1 MKKTILLAG
10 WLLAAC
16 PAAFAQTHYLENL
29 KLENQQVSKT
39 GSHVTVS
46 ADIVLDEMELNRQQ
60 SLRLVPVLVS
70 ADGMR
75 QQELAP
81 VLIEGKVRSKVTDR
95 RLALGEMV
103 EEEGTVRI
111 KHQKGEEQTVAY
123 QAEVPFAPWMVNGSL
138 ELRGYITGCA
148 ECNEGDEV
156 ITAGNVLP
164 YSEPVFAMA
173 PAMKPTEEQVKRRAE
188 DKSARLEYRRDS
200 YAVLPEYRTNRAEL
214 DSVQHSLALVKD
226 NPNLTITGIY
236 ITGYASPEGS
246 MTYNERLSQR
256 RAQTFADYVRQHN
269 RELEKELWH
278 VAWKGEDWDGFR
290 RQVEQ
295 ASGWEKRQDVLQM
308 LEGCEGSQDDCEK
321 QIRASL
327 SREDYQYLLD
337 ELYAPLRRNDYRIEY
352 TVRNFTPEEARQML
366 ETRPDLLS
374 AAEMQRVADGYGHGS
389 ENYRKALR
397 IALRTYPDNVAIRH
411 NLALAEVEA
420 GNYTEAITLLKEMED
435 GASLN
440 LLGVAYFKSGNR
452 QQAVQAFGQAVQ
464 AGYAQA
470 EGNTTK
476 AKEALDLWGK

>member
-1 MKKTILLAG
+1 MKKTILLVG
-10 WLLAAC
+10 WLLTAC
-16 PAAFAQTHYLENL
+16 TATFAQTHYLENL
-29 KLENQQVSKT
+29 KLDNQCVVKT
-39 GSHVTVS
+39 GNDVS
-46 ADIVLDEMELNRQQ
+46 VSVDIRLDGMRLGRQQ
-60 SLRLVPVLVS
+60 SVRLVPVLVS
-70 ADGMR
+70 ADGTR
-75 QQELAP
+75 QQELVP

-95 RLALGEMV
+95 KLALGELQ
-103 EEEGTVRI
+103 EEEGMIRL
-111 KHQKGEEQTVAY
+111 KRANGEEQTVAY
-123 QAEVPFAPWMVNGSL
+123 QTVTPYAPWMVNGRL
-138 ELRGYITGCA
+138 EVRGYITGCA
-148 ECNEGDEV
+148 QCSEGDE
-156 ITAGNVLP
+156 ILTAGEVLP
-164 YSEPVFAMA
+164 YSEPVFALA
-173 PAMKPTEEQVKRRAE
+173 PAMQPAEEEVKRRAE
-188 DKSARLEYRRDS
+188 NKSARLEYRRDS

-214 DSVQHSLALVKD
+214 ESVQRSFALLKE
-226 NPNLTITGIY
+226 NPNLTVTGIY

-246 MTYNERLSQR
+246 MAYNEKLSQR

-269 RELEKELWH
+269 RELKKELWH
-278 VAWKGEDWDGFR
+278 VAWKGEDWDSFH

-295 ASGWEKRQDVLQM
+295 ASGWEKRQDVLLI

-397 IALRTYPDNVAIRH
+397 TALRTYPDNVAIRH

>member
-10 WLLAAC
+10 WLLATC

-29 KLENQQVSKT
+29 KLENQRVVKV
-39 GSHVTVS
+39 GDNVAVT
-46 ADIVLDEMELNRQQ
+46 ADLRLDDMELKRQQ
-60 SLRLVPVLVS
+60 SVRLVPVLVS
-70 ADGMR
+70 ADGMK

-123 QAEVPFAPWMVNGSL
+123 QAEVPFAPWMVNGRL

-148 ECNEGDEV
+148 ECSEGDEV
-156 ITAGNVLP
+156 ITAGRVLP

-173 PAMKPTEEQVKRRAE
+173 PAMKPAEEQVKYRAE

-246 MTYNERLSQR
+246 AKYNERLSQL
-256 RAQTFADYVRQHN
+256 RAQTFADYLQRHN
-269 RELEKELWH
+269 RELNKDIWH
-278 VAWKGEDWDGFR
+278 VAWKGEDWEGFVS
-290 RQVEQ
+290 QVEK
-295 ASGWEKRQDVLQM
+295 AEGWSARTMVKEAIAQCDDNTDACEWKIRQQL
-308 LEGCEGSQDDCEK
+308 SADDY
-321 QIRASL
+321 R
-327 SREDYQYLLD
+327 YLID
-337 ELYAPLRRNDYRIEY
+337 EIYAPLRRNDYRIEY
-352 TVRNFTPEEARQML
+352 NVRSFNLDEAKQIL

-374 AAEMQRVADGYGHGS
+374 AAEMQRVADSYGKNTDG
-389 ENYRKALR
+389 YRKTLHTALR
-397 IALRTYPDNVAIRH
+397 IYPDNTTIRY
-411 NLALAEVEA
+411 NMALAEVEA
-420 GNYTEAITLLKEMED
+420 GNYSKAITLLKD
-435 GASLN
+435 TQDAASLN
-440 LLGVAYFKSGNR
+440 LLGIAYYKSGDKR
-452 QQAVQAFGQAVQ
+452 QAEQAFRRAVQ
-464 AGYAQA
+464 AGYAPA
-470 EGNTTK
+470 GESAAK
-476 AKEALDLWGK
+476 VKEALELLGK

>member
-10 WLLAAC
+10 WLLATC

-29 KLENQQVSKT
+29 KLENQRVVKV
-39 GSHVTVS
+39 GDNVAVT
-46 ADIVLDEMELNRQQ
+46 ADLRLDDMELKRQQ
-60 SLRLVPVLVS
+60 SVRLVPVLVS
-70 ADGMR
+70 ADGMK

-226 NPNLTITGIY
+226 NPNLTITEIY

-269 RELEKELWH
+269 RELKKELWH

-420 GNYTEAITLLKEMED
+420 GNYTEAIALLKEMED

>member
-10 WLLAAC
+10 WLLATC

-29 KLENQQVSKT
+29 KLENQRVVKV
-39 GSHVTVS
+39 GDNVAVT
-46 ADIVLDEMELNRQQ
+46 ADLRLDDMELKRQQ
-60 SLRLVPVLVS
+60 SVRLVPVLVS
-70 ADGMR
+70 ADGMK

-269 RELEKELWH
+269 RELKKELWH

-321 QIRASL
+321 HIRASL

-420 GNYTEAITLLKEMED
+420 GNYTEAITLLKETED

-464 AGYAQA
+464 AGYTQA

>member
-16 PAAFAQTHYLENL
+16 PAAFAQTHYLESL

-39 GSHVTVS
+39 GSRVTVS

-75 QQELAP
+75 QQELTP
-81 VLIEGKVRSKVTDR
+81 VLIEGKVRSKVTAR
-95 RLALGEMV
+95 RQALGEMP
-103 EEEGTVRI
+103 EGESTLRL
-111 KHQKGEEQTVAY
+111 KRKNGEEQTVAY
-123 QAEVPFAPWMVNGSL
+123 QAETSFAPWMVNGRL

-148 ECNEGDEV
+148 ACSEGDE
-156 ITAGNVLP
+156 ILTAGEVLP
-164 YSEPVFAMA
+164 YREPEFTLAAVMQ
-173 PAMKPTEEQVKRRAE
+173 PAEEEVKRRAE
-188 DKSARLEYRRDS
+188 NKSARLEYRRDS

-214 DSVQHSLALVKD
+214 ESVQRSFALLKE
-226 NPNLTITGIY
+226 NPNLTVTGIY

-269 RELEKELWH
+269 KELQKELWH

-290 RQVEQ
+290 RQVGQ
-295 ASGWEKRQDVLQM
+295 ASGWEKQQEVLQM
-308 LEGCEGSQDDCEK
+308 IDGCQGSQDDCEK
-321 QIRASL
+321 QIRTSL
-327 SREDYQYLLD
+327 SREDYRYLID

-366 ETRPDLLS
+366 EVRPDLLS
-374 AAEMQRVADGYGHGS
+374 AAEMQRVADSYSRDTDGYL
-389 ENYRKALR
+389 KALR
-397 IALRTYPDNVAIRH
+397 TALRTYPDNVAIRH
-411 NLALAEVEA
+411 NLALAEMEA
-420 GNYTEAITLLKEMED
+420 GNYAEAITLLKNTQD

-440 LLGVAYFKSGNR
+440 LLGVAHYKSGDKR
-452 QQAVQAFGQAVQ
+452 QAEQAFTRAKQ
-464 AGYAQA
+464 AGYAPA
-470 EGNTTK
+470 GENAAK
-476 AKEALDLWGK
+476 VKEALELLGK

>member
-16 PAAFAQTHYLENL
+16 PAAFAQTHYLESL

-39 GSHVTVS
+39 GSRVTVS
-46 ADIVLDEMELNRQQ
+46 ANIVLDEMELNRQQ

-75 QQELAP
+75 QQELTP
-81 VLIEGKVRSKVTDR
+81 VLIEGKVRSKVTAR
-95 RLALGEMV
+95 RQALGEMP
-103 EEEGTVRI
+103 EGESTLRN
-111 KHQKGEEQTVAY
+111 GEEQTVAY
-123 QAEVPFAPWMVNGSL
+123 QAETSFAPWMVNGRL

-148 ECNEGDEV
+148 ACSEGDE
-156 ITAGNVLP
+156 ILTAGEVLP
-164 YSEPVFAMA
+164 YREPVFALA
-173 PAMKPTEEQVKRRAE
+173 PAMQPAEEEVKRRAE
-188 DKSARLEYRRDS
+188 GKSARLEYPVNG
-200 YAVLPEYRTNRAEL
+200 YNVLPEYRTNRVEL

-226 NPNLTITGIY
+226 NPNLTVTGIY

-246 MTYNERLSQR
+246 MAYNEKLSQR
-256 RAQTFADYVRQHN
+256 RAQTFADYVQKHN
-269 RELEKELWH
+269 KDLPKDLWH
-278 VAWKGEDWDGFR
+278 VSWKGEDWDGFVA
-290 RQVEQ
+290 QVAQ
-295 ASGWEKRQDVLQM
+295 ASGWEKRQDVLQK

-397 IALRTYPDNVAIRH
+397 TALRTYPDNVAIRH

-420 GNYTEAITLLKEMED
+420 GNYAEAIALLKDTKD

>member
-39 GSHVTVS
+39 GSRVTVS

-75 QQELAP
+75 QQELTP
-81 VLIEGKVRSKVTDR
+81 VLIEGKVRSKVTAR
-95 RLALGEMV
+95 RQALGEMP
-103 EEEGTVRI
+103 EGESTLRL
-111 KHQKGEEQTVAY
+111 KRKNGEEQTVAY
-123 QAEVPFAPWMVNGSL
+123 QAETSFAPWMVNGRL
-138 ELRGYITGCA
+138 EVRGYVTGCA
-148 ECNEGDEV
+148 ACSEGDEV
-156 ITAGNVLP
+156 MAAGSILP
-164 YSEPVFAMA
+164 YSEPTFTMA
-173 PAMKPTEEQVKRRAE
+173 PAMQPAEEEVKRRAE
-188 DKSARLEYRRDS
+188 NKSARLEYRRDS

-214 DSVQHSLALVKD
+214 ESVQRSFALLKE
-226 NPNLTITGIY
+226 NPNLTVTGIY

-246 MTYNERLSQR
+246 MAYNEKLSQR
-256 RAQTFADYVRQHN
+256 RAQTFADYVQKHN
-269 RELEKELWH
+269 KDLPKDLWH
-278 VAWKGEDWDGFR
+278 VAWKGEDWDGFVA
-290 RQVEQ
+290 QVEQ
-295 ASGWEKRQDVLQM
+295 AEGWPARAKVQEAIAQCNDNIDACEWKIRQQL
-308 LEGCEGSQDDCEK
+308 SADDY
-321 QIRASL
+321 R
-327 SREDYQYLLD
+327 YLID

-411 NLALAEVEA
+411 NLALAEVKA
-420 GNYTEAITLLKEMED
+420 GNYTEAITLLKDTKD

-464 AGYAQA
+464 AGYAPA
-470 EGNTTK
+470 AGNGEAVK
-476 AKEALDLWGK
+476 AALELLGE

>member
-10 WLLAAC
+10 WLLATC

-29 KLENQQVSKT
+29 KLENQRVVKV
-39 GSHVTVS
+39 GDNVAVT
-46 ADIVLDEMELNRQQ
+46 ADLRLDDMELKRQQ
-60 SLRLVPVLVS
+60 SVRLVPVLVS
-70 ADGMR
+70 ADGMK

-269 RELEKELWH
+269 RELKKELWH
-278 VAWKGEDWDGFR
+278 VAWKGEDWDGFH

-295 ASGWEKRQDVLQM
+295 ASGWEKRQDVLLI

-397 IALRTYPDNVAIRH
+397 TALRTYPDNVAIRH

-420 GNYTEAITLLKEMED
+420 GNYAEAIALLKDTKD

-464 AGYAQA
+464 AGYAPA

>member
-1 MKKTILLAG
+1 MKKTILLVG
-10 WLLAAC
+10 WLLTAC
-16 PAAFAQTHYLENL
+16 TATFAQTHYLENL
-29 KLENQQVSKT
+29 KLDNQCVVKT
-39 GSHVTVS
+39 GNDVS
-46 ADIVLDEMELNRQQ
+46 VSVDIRLDGMRLGRQQ
-60 SLRLVPVLVS
+60 SVRLVPVLVS
-70 ADGMR
+70 ADGTR
-75 QQELAP
+75 QQELVP

-95 RLALGEMV
+95 KLALGELQ
-103 EEEGTVRI
+103 EEEGMIRL
-111 KHQKGEEQTVAY
+111 KRANGEEQTVAY
-123 QAEVPFAPWMVNGSL
+123 QTVTPYAPWMVNGRL
-138 ELRGYITGCA
+138 EVRGYITGCA
-148 ECNEGDEV
+148 QCSEGDE
-156 ITAGNVLP
+156 ILTAGEVLP
-164 YSEPVFAMA
+164 YSEPVFALA
-173 PAMKPTEEQVKRRAE
+173 PAMQPAEEEVKRRAE
-188 DKSARLEYRRDS
+188 NKSARLEYRRDS

-214 DSVQHSLALVKD
+214 ESVQRSFALLKE
-226 NPNLTITGIY
+226 NPNLTVTGIY

-246 MTYNERLSQR
+246 MAYNEKLSQR

-269 RELEKELWH
+269 RELKKELWH
-278 VAWKGEDWDGFR
+278 VAWKGEDWDGFH

-295 ASGWEKRQDVLQM
+295 ASGWEKRQDVLLI

-397 IALRTYPDNVAIRH
+397 TALRTYPDNVAIRH

>member
-39 GSHVTVS
+39 GSRVTVS

-123 QAEVPFAPWMVNGSL
+123 QAETSFAPWMVNGRL

-148 ECNEGDEV
+148 ACSEGDE
-156 ITAGNVLP
+156 ILTAGEVLP
-164 YSEPVFAMA
+164 YREPEFTLAAVMQ
-173 PAMKPTEEQVKRRAE
+173 PAEEEVKRRAE
-188 DKSARLEYRRDS
+188 NKSARLEYRRDS

-214 DSVQHSLALVKD
+214 ESVQRSFALLKE
-226 NPNLTITGIY
+226 NPNLTVTGIY

-246 MTYNERLSQR
+246 MAYNEKLSQR
-256 RAQTFADYVRQHN
+256 RAQTFADYVQKHN
-269 RELEKELWH
+269 KDLPKDLWH
-278 VAWKGEDWDGFR
+278 VAWKGEDWDGFVA
-290 RQVEQ
+290 QVEQ
-295 ASGWEKRQDVLQM
+295 AEGWPARAKVQEAIAQCNDNIDACEWKIRQQL
-308 LEGCEGSQDDCEK
+308 SADDY
-321 QIRASL
+321 R
-327 SREDYQYLLD
+327 YLID

-366 ETRPDLLS
+366 EVRPDLLS

-397 IALRTYPDNVAIRH
+397 TALRTYPDNVAIRH

-420 GNYTEAITLLKEMED
+420 GNYTEAITLLKDTKD
-435 GASLN
+435 GALLN

-470 EGNTTK
+470 TGNGEAVK
-476 AKEALDLWGK
+476 AALELLGE

>member
-16 PAAFAQTHYLENL
+16 PAAFAQTHYLESL

-39 GSHVTVS
+39 GSRVTVS

-75 QQELAP
+75 QQELTP
-81 VLIEGKVRSKVTDR
+81 VLIEGKVRSKVTAR
-95 RLALGEMV
+95 RQALGEMP
-103 EEEGTVRI
+103 EGEGTLRL
-111 KHQKGEEQTVAY
+111 KRKNGEEQTVAY
-123 QAEVPFAPWMVNGSL
+123 QAETSFAPWMVNGRL
-138 ELRGYITGCA
+138 ELRGYVTGCA
-148 ECNEGDEV
+148 GCSEGDE
-156 ITAGNVLP
+156 ILTAGEVLP
-164 YSEPVFAMA
+164 YREPEFTLATAMQ
-173 PAMKPTEEQVKRRAE
+173 PAEEQVKRRAE

-256 RAQTFADYVRQHN
+256 RAQTFAEYVRQHN

-295 ASGWEKRQDVLQM
+295 ASGWEKRQDVLQK

-327 SREDYQYLLD
+327 SREDYRYLLD

-397 IALRTYPDNVAIRH
+397 TALRTYPDNVAIRH

-420 GNYTEAITLLKEMED
+420 GNYAEAIALLKDTKD

>member
-1 MKKTILLAG
+1 MKKTILLVG
-10 WLLAAC
+10 WLLTAC
-16 PAAFAQTHYLENL
+16 TATFAQTHYLENL
-29 KLENQQVSKT
+29 KLDNQCVVKT
-39 GSHVTVS
+39 GNDVS
-46 ADIVLDEMELNRQQ
+46 VSVDIRLDGMRLDRQQ
-60 SLRLVPVLVS
+60 SVRLVPVLVS
-70 ADGMR
+70 ADGTR
-75 QQELAP
+75 QQELVP

-95 RLALGEMV
+95 KLALGELQ
-103 EEEGTVRI
+103 EEEGMIRL
-111 KHQKGEEQTVAY
+111 KRANGEEQTVAY
-123 QAEVPFAPWMVNGSL
+123 QTVTPYAPWMVNGRL
-138 ELRGYITGCA
+138 EVRGYITGCA
-148 ECNEGDEV
+148 QCSEGDE
-156 ITAGNVLP
+156 ILTAGEVLS
-164 YSEPVFAMA
+164 YREPVFALA
-173 PAMKPTEEQVKRRAE
+173 PAMQPAEEEVKRRAE
-188 DKSARLEYRRDS
+188 NKSARLEYRRDS

-214 DSVQHSLALVKD
+214 ESVQRSFALLKE
-226 NPNLTITGIY
+226 NPNLTVTGIY

-246 MTYNERLSQR
+246 MAYNEKLSQR
-256 RAQTFADYVRQHN
+256 RAQTFADYVQKHN
-269 RELEKELWH
+269 KDLPKDLWH
-278 VAWKGEDWDGFR
+278 VSWKGEDWDGFR

>member
-10 WLLAAC
+10 WLLATC

-29 KLENQQVSKT
+29 KLENQRVVKV
-39 GSHVTVS
+39 GDNVAVT
-46 ADIVLDEMELNRQQ
+46 ADLRLDDMELKRQQ
-60 SLRLVPVLVS
+60 SVRLVPVLVS
-70 ADGMR
+70 ADGMK

-269 RELEKELWH
+269 RELKKELWH

-420 GNYTEAITLLKEMED
+420 GNYTEAITLLKETED

-464 AGYAQA
+464 AGYTQA

>member
-1 MKKTILLAG
+1 MKKTILLLG
-10 WLLAAC
+10 CLLAAG
-16 PAAFAQTHYLENL
+16 PVAFGQTHYLENL
-29 KLENQQVSKT
+29 KLENQSITKDGAKVSI
-39 GSHVTVS
+39 S
-46 ADIVLDEMELNRQQ
+46 ADIRMDEMELGRQK
-60 SLRLVPVLVS
+60 SLRLVPVIVS
-70 ADGMR
+70 ADGAQ
-75 QQELAP
+75 QQELSP
-81 VLIEGKVRSKVTDR
+81 ILIEGKVRHKVTER
-95 RLALGEMV
+95 KLVLGGIT
-103 EEEGTVRI
+103 EEEGDMRI
-111 KHQKGEEQTVAY
+111 KRENGKEQTIEY
-123 QAEVPFAPWMVNGSL
+123 KTEVPFSRWMVNGRL
-138 ELRGYITGCA
+138 ELRGYVTGCA
-148 ECNEGDEV
+148 GCSEGDE
-156 ITAGNVLP
+156 ILTAGEVLP
-164 YSEPVFAMA
+164 YRDPEFTLSTAMQ
-173 PAMKPTEEQVKRRAE
+173 PAEEQVKRRAE

-256 RAQTFADYVRQHN
+256 RAQTFAEYVRQHN

-295 ASGWEKRQDVLQM
+295 ASGWEKRQDVLQK

-327 SREDYQYLLD
+327 SREDYRYLLD

-397 IALRTYPDNVAIRH
+397 TALRTYPDNVAIRH

-420 GNYTEAITLLKEMED
+420 GNYTEAIALLKEMED

>member
-39 GSHVTVS
+39 GSRVTVS

-60 SLRLVPVLVS
+60 SVRLVPVLVS
-70 ADGMR
+70 ADGMK

-269 RELEKELWH
+269 RELKKELWH